1 MEVSWRFPVNGI
13 FFITDRRTEPGIA
26 DRGDAEKLH
35 LAEDGSFRQ
44 VELTSCGLNG
54 GSLVGR
60 GEYPAYIA
68 CNLFTAEE
76 SIFDANQRFP
86 RVMQDGR
93 DGDKE
98 PGYISHITDT
108 TTLGFKYFEC
118 ENVQKV
124 ILKVRGYGSGTFEV
138 KTAWDGE
145 VLGTVQIVNSNVWEK
160 YEIQAQIPDGKQAIY
175 FTYRGY
181 GNLDLLSFTL
191 E

>member
-1 MEVSWRFPVNGI
+1 M
-13 FFITDRRTEPGIA
+13 
-26 DRGDAEKLH
+26 
-35 LAEDGSFRQ
+35 
-44 VELTSCGLNG
+44 
-54 GSLVGR
+54 GR

-124 ILKVRGYGSGTFEV
+124 ILKGRGYGSGTFEV

>member
-1 MEVSWRFPVNGI
+1 M
-13 FFITDRRTEPGIA
+13 
-26 DRGDAEKLH
+26 
-35 LAEDGSFRQ
+35 
-44 VELTSCGLNG
+44 
-54 GSLVGR
+54 GR

-160 YEIQAQIPDGKQAIY
+160 YEIQAPVSY
-175 FTYRGY
+175 TH
-181 GNLDLLSFTL
+181 LTL
-191 E
+191 PTT